1 MLNDTFEPHVSSE
14 ENPAELS
21 LRALFLGIL
30 LAVIFGAANAFLGLK
45 VGMTVSASIPAAVSS
60 MAILRMFF
68 KKVSILENNM
78 VQTIASAS
86 EALAAGIIFTIPSFA
101 FLGQSLPLWKIATLS
116 ALGGVLGVLFMV
128 PLRSY
133 LIVEQHQ
140 KLPYPEGTAC
150 AEILKAGER
159 GGSQGISVLMGAVLG
174 SLHKLSMSVFH
185 FFGESTRFVL
195 GFYQNAVLGLEASSA
210 LLGVGF
216 IIGSR
221 YANLVVS
228 GGFCAWFVL
237 IPLIQFF
244 AGQAGVDPM
253 GSGILIHTLSPEQIW
268 SKYIRY
274 IGTGAIITGGVI
286 GIVDAVPVI
295 FRAINSLWHELFHS
309 KKKNS
314 GLKRVQRDL
323 SGTFIMLS
331 CALIVFVLYNFL
343 DLGLNA
349 VSVIVLLVL
358 GFFFVA
364 VSSQIVGYVGSSVN
378 PASGMIITTLLIIS
392 LIFRLLEWTEAT
404 YVFAAMATGSL
415 VGMAVCVA
423 ADTSQDL
430 KTGFLLGATPKKQ
443 QIGEMIGVISGALVM
458 GYVLYL
464 LDQAYTLG
472 SEKLSAPQA
481 TMMAMIVKGVM
492 QGNIPYDLLLLGGVF
507 GLVLLFCQ
515 VPVLPVAIG
524 LYLPLS
530 MTMPIFVGGLVSLAV
545 TKLSKM
551 PQQAIDRGVLVSS
564 GFVAGD
570 ALMGVL
576 TALFVVMSW
585 VDADAPIIFGSEV
598 SLLVFFLLALFLGF
612 FSLGNTWKKSI
623 Q

>member
-1 MLNDTFEPHVSSE
+1 MNKEIFKPHVSSE
-14 ENPAELS
+14 ENPEELS
-21 LRALFLGIL
+21 IRALFLGIS
-30 LAVIFGAANAFLGLK
+30 LALIFGAANAFLGLK

-68 KKVSILENNM
+68 KRVSILENNM

-86 EALAAGIIFTIPSFA
+86 EALAAGVIFTIPSFA
-101 FLGQSLPLWKIATLS
+101 FLGQSLPLWKVAMLS

-150 AEILKAGER
+150 AEILKAGEK
-159 GGSQGISVLMGAVLG
+159 GGSQGFSVLCGAFLG
-174 SLHKLSMSVFH
+174 VLHKMSMSVFH
-185 FFGESTRFVL
+185 LFGESTRFVL
-195 GFYQNAVLGLEASSA
+195 GFYQNAVVGLEASSA

-216 IIGSR
+216 IIGPR

-228 GGFCAWFVL
+228 GGFCAWLVF

-244 AGQAGVDPM
+244 AGQEAIDPM
-253 GSGILIHTLSPEQIW
+253 GSQALIHSFSAEQIW
-268 SKYIRY
+268 SKYMRY
-274 IGTGAIITGGVI
+274 IGTGAIIVGGVI
-286 GIVDAVPVI
+286 GMIEAVPVI
-295 FRAINSLWHELFHS
+295 FKAFHSLGHELFFA
-309 KKKNS
+309 KKK
-314 GLKRVQRDL
+314 GLDKKRVEKDL
-323 SGTFIMLS
+323 SISFIIIV
-331 CALIVFVLYNFL
+331 CTLIIFCLYFFL
-343 DLGLNA
+343 DLGLGA
-349 VSVIVLLVL
+349 LSLLVLLFL

-378 PASGMIITTLLIIS
+378 PASGMIITTLLIVS
-392 LIFRLLEWTEAT
+392 LLFRILGWTEAT

-443 QIGEMIGVISGALVM
+443 QIGEIIGVVSGALVM

-492 QGNIPYDLLLLGGVF
+492 QGNIPYDLLLLGAFF
-507 GLVLLFCQ
+507 GIVLLFCQ
-515 VPVLPVAIG
+515 IPVLPVAIG

-530 MTMPIFVGGLVSLAV
+530 MTMPIFVGGLIASLVS
-545 TKLSKM
+545 KLSYL
-551 PQQAIDRGVLVSS
+551 PQQARDRGVLVSS

-585 VDADAPIIFGSEV
+585 VDADAPAIFSEQI
-598 SLLVFFLLALFLGF
+598 SLVVFFLVAVFLALF
-612 FSLGNTWKKSI
+612 SLGKTWKKEL
-623 Q
+623 